1 MSVAESGH
9 AYFLDTSALVKLY
22 HQELGSE
29 IMEGWAATPSVQLWV
44 SDLARVELHAV
55 FSRKVQEGE
64 LAEAALQRVLERFRE
79 DLRHRFQLVPL
90 TPGLI
95 ERAIGFLIQH
105 GQRHSLHTLNAL
117 QMASALVV
125 ESSPL
130 SFVTADKRLL
140 ATASQVFPRV
150 LNPEVQSEEQAR

>member
-1 MSVAESGH
+1 MAEGGQ

-22 HQELGSE
+22 HQELGSDLVE
-29 IMEGWAATPSVQLWV
+29 AWAATPSIRLWV
-44 SDLARVELHAV
+44 SDLARIELHSV
-55 FSRKVQEGE
+55 FSRKVREGE
-64 LAEAALQRVLERFRE
+64 LAQAALQRVLECFHE
-79 DLRHRFQLVPL
+79 DILHRFQLVPL

-95 ERAIGFLIQH
+95 ERAIGFLIEH
-105 GQRHSLHTLNAL
+105 GQTHPLRTLDAL

-125 ESSPL
+125 ESPVL
-130 SFVTADKRLL
+130 IFVTADKRLV